1 MSNDISKEE
10 SARSSASAGGYSAG
24 RMVSRLLRRNI
35 SGARI
40 AGFALSDFIGLLI
53 VCGALMLYVDS
64 RPLWDD
70 EESFIRTDYLV
81 INKRVTSAN
90 TLGERES
97 AFTAGEIADLESQ
110 PWVRKVGKFTSSAYR
125 VQGAVEAGGRGMYTA
140 LFFESIPDRFVDA
153 ASSQWHWRE
162 GDAEVPVIISRDY
175 LTLYNFGFASAAGL
189 PQMSEG
195 MMSGIPMRLTLSSED
210 GTRSFVTAGRVVGYS
225 DRLNTILVPQT
236 FMDHAN
242 DTLAGGADH
251 APSRLIV
258 DVSSPGDVAIDRYLE
273 EHDLQRAGDKGSSSA
288 AFLLRTAAGTVMGI
302 GLLVTLLSFFIL
314 LLSIS
319 LLMEKNRDRLYTLL
333 LLGCPLAVAARPY
346 RRVVMAGCV
355 AAWALTVVA
364 LLCLR
369 ATYQSILSAFGEIGP
384 GLWWGIG
391 AATVLTLLV
400 ITGNFLSIRRRVESA
415 WGLKRQ
421 TK

>member
-1 MSNDISKEE
+1 M
-10 SARSSASAGGYSAG
+10 A
-24 RMVSRLLRRNI
+24 SRLLRRNI

-64 RPLWDD
+64 RPLWDN

-81 INKRVTSAN
+81 INKHVTSAN
-90 TLGERES
+90 TLGES
-97 AFTAGEIADLESQ
+97 SAAFTEAEIADLKAQ
-110 PWVRKVGKFTSSAYR
+110 PWVREVGRFTSSAYR
-125 VQGAVEAGGRGMYTA
+125 VDGSVEAGGRGMRTA
-140 LFFESIPDRFVDA
+140 LFFEAIPDRFVDVA
-153 ASSQWHWRE
+153 PSSWHWRE

-195 MMSGIPMRLTLSSED
+195 MMSGIPMRLTLRSDD
-210 GTRSFVTAGRVVGYS
+210 GERTIVTSGRVAGYS
-225 DRLNTILVPQT
+225 DRLNTILVPQS
-236 FMDHAN
+236 FMDYAN
-242 DTLAGGADH
+242 AALAGGAER

-273 EHDLQRAGDKGSSSA
+273 SHSLERAGEKGASSA
-288 AFLLRTAAGTVMGI
+288 AFILRTAAGTVMGI

-319 LLMEKNRDRLYTLL
+319 LLMEKNRDRLHTLL
-333 LLGCPLAVAARPY
+333 LLGYSLRTAGAPY
-346 RRVVMAGCV
+346 RTVVVWGCA
-355 AAWALTVVA
+355 AAWALTVAA
-364 LLCLR
+364 LVCLR
-369 ATYQSILSAFGEIGP
+369 TTYASILSAFGEIGP

-391 AATVLTLLV
+391 GATVLTLLV
-400 ITGNFLSIRRRVESA
+400 IAGNVLSIRRRVESA
-415 WGLKRQ
+415 WALRRS
-421 TK
+421 